1 MDRDAHWDRIEKAY
15 RLVIEGQG
23 EKTQDFIQ
31 SIKNQYAKN
40 INDNYLEP
48 IVLVDEKNEPLGT
61 VKDGDVVIFL
71 ILEKTEPANL

>member
-23 EKTQDFIQ
+23 KNPRFY
-31 SIKNQYAKN
+31 SINKNQYAKN

>member
-23 EKTQDFIQ
+23 ENPRFY
-31 SIKNQYAKN
+31 SINKNQYAKN